1 MRLPQTFTTSLL
13 IILLLAG
20 CQLRKTVI
28 PPPYI
33 GTPQEISTYEVK
45 GLKFVTTVTFSGLFA
60 ENSVREYAEKHHYRY
75 YVVTMRSSGFG
86 DREERVSAMM
96 YR

>member
-1 MRLPQTFTTSLL
+1 MKLS
-13 IILLLAG
+13 
-20 CQLRKTVI
+20 RKTSAVLLFTLFLASCQSRQTVS

-45 GLKFVTTVTFSGLFA
+45 GLRFVTTVTFTGMFA
-60 ENSVREYAEKHHYRY
+60 EEQIREYAQKHHYRY
-75 YVVTMRSSGFG
+75 YVMTLRSFG
-86 DREERVSAMM
+86 KDKVERMSAMI

>member
-1 MRLPQTFTTSLL
+1 MRLAQTSAALLFT
-13 IILLLAG
+13 LLLAG
-20 CQLRKTVI
+20 CQFHKAKF

-45 GLKFVTTVTFSGLFA
+45 GLTFVTTVSFSGLFA
-60 ENSVREYAEKHHYRY
+60 ENLVHEYAEKHHYRY
-75 YVVTMRSSGFG
+75 YVVTMRNNGFRNRAG
-86 DREERVSAMM
+86 RMSAMM

>member
-1 MRLPQTFTTSLL
+1 MRIPQISAALLFT
-13 IILLLAG
+13 LLLAG
-20 CQLRKTVI
+20 CQFHKTVF

-45 GLKFVTTVTFSGLFA
+45 GLTFVTTVTYSGLFA
-60 ENSVREYAEKHHYRY
+60 EDLVLEYAQKHHYRY
-75 YVVTMRSSGFG
+75 YVVTMRSDGFK
-86 DREERVSAMM
+86 DRAERVSAMM

>member
-1 MRLPQTFTTSLL
+1 MKIPQISAALL
-13 IILLLAG
+13 FILLLAG
-20 CQLRKTVI
+20 CQFHKTVF

-45 GLKFVTTVTFSGLFA
+45 GLTFVTTVTFSGLFA
-60 ENSVREYAEKHHYRY
+60 EELVREYAQKHHYRY
-75 YVVTMRSSGFG
+75 DVVTMRSNGFK
-86 DREERVSAMM
+86 DRSERVSAMM